1 MQCRLATLNLLLT
14 NRQRTNGHTDF
25 AHNLAVMALDHIV
38 QEAGQMEV
46 PQSLVEVEDSYC
58 LGVGNLVR
66 EVGKV
71 VWILRRGAFLQAER
85 CFAVAQEGT
94 KGIEKVEVRHMLD

>member
-1 MQCRLATLNLLLT
+1 MQCKLTTLNLLLT
-14 NRQRTNGHTDF
+14 DRQRTNGHTDS

-38 QEAGQMEV
+38 QEAGQTEV
-46 PQSLVEVEDSYC
+46 LRSLVEVEGSYC
-58 LGVGNLVR
+58 QVVENLVR

-71 VWILRRGAFLQAER
+71 VWILRKEAFLRAER
-85 CFAVAQEGT
+85 CSAVAQEGT